1 MQTGTILFTVNLN
14 KYSQLHCGHKHIPI
28 LITYFDFTAVYDLK
42 EKFMDN
48 ILLDNTYAAPAPI
61 MLVKLESLFP
71 ELRSSLLSKNIF
83 SNFTLTQNDTIKW
96 APLYG
101 LMEALNYV
109 DRFDLDT
116 IDTKVVS
123 VATDKNVSRFEVQK
137 DVEYVLDLTSFLII
151 KHLEFSTLSDLP
163 TEGEN
168 NLKLPDFNLKVLFPQ
183 WRHPE
188 NCTTTLEKIIKTV
201 IWNEGISETVFVQY
215 LTGNNFE
222 PATATY
228 YQLLRK
234 SHHMNFDSPHTV
246 QRMDELIRLNPNMW
260 QQYLKTKPT
269 LSNIKTL
276 YGSELPLP
284 LWREYTSLPPSWVN
298 RVVT

>member
-1 MQTGTILFTVNLN
+1 MVGR
-14 KYSQLHCGHKHIPI
+14 G
-28 LITYFDFTAVYDLK
+28 
-42 EKFMDN
+42 KFMDT
-48 ILLDNTYAAPAPI
+48 ILLDKTHAAPAPI
-61 MLVKLESLFP
+61 MLAKLESLFP
-71 ELRSSLLSKNIF
+71 ELRSNLLPKNIF
-83 SNFTLTQNDTIKW
+83 SNFTLTQNNAIKW
-96 APLYG
+96 SPLYN
-101 LMEALNYV
+101 LLEAFNYA
-109 DRFDLDT
+109 DRFELET
-116 IDTKVVS
+116 IDNKVVS
-123 VATDKNVSRFEVQK
+123 AATDKDISRFEVQK

-151 KHLEFSTLSDLP
+151 KHLEYNALYELSM
-163 TEGEN
+163 EGEN

-215 LTGNNFE
+215 LTGNNFD

-228 YQLLRK
+228 YQLLQK
-234 SHHMNFDSPHTV
+234 SHHINFDSPHTAR
-246 QRMDELIRLNPNMW
+246 RMRELISLNPSMW